1 MQVLTNIVIGEPD
14 EIMAIGESL
23 SPLEDW
29 QGMEA
34 NSLNLEKLAMLQS
47 ILADQN
53 FDEAFAEFRPLFT
66 ASDEGPWLIRF
77 PHGSIKKLAELE
89 EDALERI
96 GEELAATTEFEIDEW
111 AVDEVQDLLATLS
124 QLAGNAVD
132 QEKTLFI
139 WMGM

>member
-1 MQVLTNIVIGEPD
+1 MTNIVIGEPD
-14 EIMAIGESL
+14 EIRDIGESL

-34 NSLNLEKLAMLQS
+34 NDISLEKLAMLQS
-47 ILADQN
+47 TLTGQT
-53 FDEAFAEFRPLFT
+53 FDEAFEEFRPLFT

-77 PHGSIKKLAELE
+77 PHGSVRDLAELE

-96 GEELAATTEFEIDEW
+96 GEELAVTEEFEIDEW
-111 AVDEVQDLLATLS
+111 AAEAVQDFLAELS
-124 QLAGNAVD
+124 QLAGNAID

-139 WMGM
+139 WVGT